1 MRARRTGTAG
11 LVRAALAACVVA
23 LLCAP
28 ARAID
33 FITITI
39 PVEDS
44 EIITTDLKRIR
55 LAEPA
60 EVRFALTTN
69 YIELLY
75 GTDLTTPR
83 RGMRLEVVAAA
94 RGTLGALTGAEATR
108 DEGTRSLIAAVNRRL
123 ASMGVTV
130 ESHTLRYVFLPGYGP

>member
-1 MRARRTGTAG
+1 MRASW
-11 LVRAALAACVVA
+11 
-23 LLCAP
+23 
-28 ARAID
+28 AID

-39 PVEDS
+39 AVEDS

-75 GTDLTTPR
+75 GADLTTPR
-83 RGMRLEVVAAA
+83 RGVRLEVIAAA

-108 DEGTRSLIAAVNRRL
+108 DEGASTAMIAAVKTAGWPTWVSRSRATPCAMCSCRGMRPEAPRRAHARTL
-123 ASMGVTV
+123 AS
-130 ESHTLRYVFLPGYGP
+130 